1 MKVTIFACLIAALSL
16 AFSKAELLGDTVKK
30 PPSKQKASKGKK
42 GNQKKNNK
50 NDKGKGKTE
59 AQKRKE
65 NTSQGGRAKEK
76 GVASRQHCR

>member
-1 MKVTIFACLIAALSL
+1 MKVTIVACSIAALSL

-30 PPSKQKASKGKK
+30 PPSKQQASKGKK
-42 GNQKKNNK
+42 GNKKNNK
-50 NDKGKGKTE
+50 NGKGKGKTE

>member
-1 MKVTIFACLIAALSL
+1 MKVTIFACSIAALSL

-30 PPSKQKASKGKK
+30 PPLQTTGFQRQKR
-42 GNQKKNNK
+42 NKKNNQ
-50 NDKGKGKTE
+50 NGKGKGKTE